1 MEAPA
6 IINRHRRPFLLPV
19 WLTFAAA
26 FALVVAAV
34 VTFFIYRSAST
45 TTVVVLARHA
55 EKDLGSIQDPPLSPE
70 GEQRAERLAQ
80 MFGRSK
86 AGIGRI
92 DAIYVSDARRTQQTA
107 APLAARLGEQAIA
120 VPATDIKGLVSRV
133 MHEHEGGSVLIIG
146 HSDTVPELIHE
157 LGDIDV
163 PPIGDDEY
171 DTLYLLS
178 IPSFGHASLLR
189 MAY

>member
-6 IINRHRRPFLLPV
+6 IISRHRRPFLLPV
-19 WLTFAAA
+19 WLTFGAV
-26 FALVVAAV
+26 FGLFVAAV
-34 VTFFIYRSAST
+34 VAFLIYRSATT

-55 EKDLGSIQDPPLSPE
+55 EKESSAIQDPPLSAE
-70 GEQRAERLAQ
+70 GEQRAERLGQ
-80 MFGRSK
+80 MFGRGK
-86 AGIGRI
+86 GVGRI

-107 APLAARLGEQAIA
+107 APLAERLGKQAEI
-120 VPATDIKGLVSRV
+120 VPAADTKGLVSRI
-133 MHEHEGGSVLIIG
+133 MREHQGGTVLIIG
-146 HSDTVPELIHE
+146 HSNTVPELIHD

-171 DTLYLLS
+171 DTLYVLS
-178 IPSFGHASLLR
+178 IPSFGHASVLR

>member
-6 IINRHRRPFLLPV
+6 IISRHRRPFLLPV
-19 WLTFAAA
+19 WLSFAAVFGLFVA
-26 FALVVAAV
+26 ALVG
-34 VTFFIYRSAST
+34 FFIYRSAST

-55 EKDLGSIQDPPLSPE
+55 EKDLSSIQDPPLSAE

-80 MFGRSK
+80 MFGRST
-86 AGIGRI
+86 GVGRI

-107 APLAARLGEQAIA
+107 APLAERLGKQAIV
-120 VPATDIKGLVSRV
+120 VPAADIKGLVSRV
-133 MHEHEGGSVLIIG
+133 MHEHEGGSVLIVG
-146 HSDTVPELIHE
+146 HSNTVPELIHE
-157 LGDIDV
+157 LGSIDV

-171 DTLYLLS
+171 DTLYVLS
-178 IPSFGHASLLR
+178 IPSFGQASLLR

>member
-6 IINRHRRPFLLPV
+6 IISHHRRPFLLPV
-19 WLTFAAA
+19 WLSFAAL
-26 FALVVAAV
+26 FGLFVAAV
-34 VTFFIYRSAST
+34 VAFLIYRSATT

-55 EKDLGSIQDPPLSPE
+55 EKDLSSIQDPPLSAE

-80 MFGRSK
+80 MFGRGK
-86 AGIGRI
+86 GIGHI

-107 APLAARLGEQAIA
+107 APLAERLGKQAIV
-120 VPATDIKGLVSRV
+120 VPAADIKGLVSRV

-146 HSDTVPELIHE
+146 HSNTVPELIHD

-163 PPIGDDEY
+163 PPIADDEY
-171 DTLYLLS
+171 DTLYVLS
-178 IPSFGHASLLR
+178 VPSFGHSSVLR
-189 MAY
+189 MQY

>member
-6 IINRHRRPFLLPV
+6 VINRHRRPFLLPV
-19 WLTFAAA
+19 WLSFAGVFVMLVA
-26 FALVVAAV
+26 ALVL
-34 VTFFIYRSAST
+34 FFIYRSAST
-45 TTVVVLARHA
+45 TTVVVVARQA
-55 EKDLGSIQDPPLSPE
+55 ERELSSIQDPPLSAE

-80 MFGRSK
+80 MFGRDK
-86 AGIGRI
+86 GVGRI
-92 DAIYVSDARRTQQTA
+92 DAIYVSDARRAQQTA
-107 APLAARLGEQAIA
+107 APLAERLGEQATVVSA
-120 VPATDIKGLVSRV
+120 GDTKALVSRV
-133 MHEHEGGSVLIIG
+133 MHEHEGGTVLVIG
-146 HSDTVPELIHE
+146 QSNTAPELIRE

-171 DTLYLLS
+171 DTLYVLS

>member
-19 WLTFAAA
+19 WLSFAAV
-26 FALVVAAV
+26 FGLFLAAV
-34 VTFFIYRSAST
+34 VAFFVYRAAST

-55 EKDLGSIQDPPLSPE
+55 EKDLSSIQDPPLSAE

-80 MFGRSK
+80 MFGRGK
-86 AGIGRI
+86 GVGHI

-107 APLAARLGEQAIA
+107 APLAERLGKPPIV
-120 VPATDIKGLVSRV
+120 VPASDIKGLASRI
-133 MHEHEGGSVLIIG
+133 MHEHDGGSVLIVG
-146 HSDTVPELIHE
+146 HSNTVPELIHD

-171 DTLYLLS
+171 DTLYVLS

>member
-6 IINRHRRPFLLPV
+6 IITHHRRPFLLPV

-26 FALVVAAV
+26 FGLFVAALVA
-34 VTFFIYRSAST
+34 FFIYRSAMT

-55 EKDLGSIQDPPLSPE
+55 DKDLSSIQDPPLSPE

-80 MFGRSK
+80 MFGRDK
-86 AGIGRI
+86 GAGGV
-92 DAIYVSDARRTQQTA
+92 DAIYVSDGRRAQQTA
-107 APLAARLGEQAIA
+107 APLAERLGKAAIV
-120 VPATDIKGLVSRV
+120 VPAGDIKGLVSRV
-133 MHEHEGGSVLIIG
+133 MHEHEGGSVLVVG
-146 HSDTVPELIHE
+146 QSSTVPELIHE

-163 PPIGDDEY
+163 PPVAEDEY
-171 DTLYLLS
+171 DTLYVLS
-178 IPSFGHASLLR
+178 VPAFGHASVLR

>member
-19 WLTFAAA
+19 WLSFAAV
-26 FALVVAAV
+26 FALFVAAL
-34 VTFFIYRSAST
+34 VTFFIYRSATT
-45 TTVVVLARHA
+45 TTVVLLARHA
-55 EKDLGSIQDPPLSPE
+55 EKEVSSIHDPPLSAE

-80 MFGRSK
+80 MFGRGK
-86 AGIGRI
+86 GVGKI

-107 APLAARLGEQAIA
+107 APLAERLGKQVIV
-120 VPATDIKGLVSRV
+120 VPAADTKGLASRV
-133 MHEHEGGSVLIIG
+133 MREHEGDTVLIVG
-146 HSDTVPELIHE
+146 HSNTVPALIHE

-171 DTLYLLS
+171 DTLYILS
-178 IPSFGHASLLR
+178 IPSFGHASVLR
-189 MAY
+189 MEY